1 VFERF
6 TPVARAAVVTAQD
19 QARRLGHP
27 MIGTPHL
34 LLALLAADGD
44 GGRTLAE
51 AGVTAEAVE
60 AGLSG
65 LLQYGSEHGPEHGPE
80 HGGAPAAGPA
90 TTDDAALAALG
101 IDAARIRAAIEASF
115 GPGALDRL
123 IEPPRTRRRT
133 LLTRLGRRG
142 PGRGRRTDPRR
153 HAPDR
158 VTPRDELE
166 ALRRSDRHQGTSHL
180 PFTPA
185 AKKAVEMSLREALR
199 LGDRRIDDE
208 HLLLGA
214 IGRAD
219 AGASVL
225 LGRLGIDPAAVR
237 RRIEDRHRRSA

>member
-1 VFERF
+1 MFERF

-65 LLQYGSEHGPEHGPE
+65 LLQYGSEHGPE

-185 AKKAVEMSLREALR
+185 AKKAVELSLREALR